1 MNKMNEDKD
10 LETKI
15 NDLLREFNEN
25 LVHCVISVKNLSNRF
40 RNNELDIKSGIKLLD
55 LKNEIFLSYLIDI
68 VDVMKKK
75 MLSVDFSST
84 VERLVEQRV
93 VLEKVKSIEDKF
105 RYQMDLLTKSS
116 SSNNFNA
123 KNPMD
128 LKPNLLLSLNETSID
143 DDLNDENISATEKAN
158 LDNQIDEKKKK
169 PSMKDDASK
178 NQKYVPPRLAQ
189 LKYEDDQERKSRE
202 LQRMKRRAINSSLIN
217 ELRRELDDGPE
228 EEHDLLLN
236 KKSGVEKFL
245 KRKTAYEES
254 NFIRLSLNRKQKS
267 EVKRYSTV
275 NTIGND
281 ITRFEDIS
289 VLEMKDSDEYRPP
302 PKQSKKFKNSR
313 ASSKR
318 KIKFKKRR

>member
-1 MNKMNEDKD
+1 MNEDKD

-302 PKQSKKFKNSR
+302 PKKSKKFKNSR

>member
-40 RNNELDIKSGIKLLD
+40 RNNELDIKSGVKLLD

-143 DDLNDENISATEKAN
+143 DDLNDKNISATEKAN

-302 PKQSKKFKNSR
+302 PKKSKKFKNSR